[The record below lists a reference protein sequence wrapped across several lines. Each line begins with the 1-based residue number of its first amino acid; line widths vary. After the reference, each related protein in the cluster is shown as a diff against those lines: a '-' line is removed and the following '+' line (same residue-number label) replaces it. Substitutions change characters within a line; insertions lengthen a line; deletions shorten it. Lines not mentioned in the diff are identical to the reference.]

1 MTARRLFAI
10 LSVALLLVAC
20 KNKNEYVVKGEYP
33 GAPDGTVLYMTTVDD
48 ILNVVDSAV
57 VKNGTFEFKGE
68 AGEMEIM
75 YISTSSV
82 IDGGY
87 IVIEPGEI
95 GFTIKEG
102 ARSSGTKNNETLSE
116 FVKRCDDMA
125 QLQKFTT
132 PAYAAALGMDRNEL
146 DSMVTFIEGER
157 EKFTKY
163 AVNSISENINTPLGC
178 FFLAKSVGIVPS
190 DRLAPLF
197 DQVPEEERNSLY
209 MKKHQ
214 ALKAILAEE
223 KAAKEYMEKLAQG
236 ARRTAVG
243 KEIQDFELK
252 GLDGK
257 EVLFSSVVKSGKCT
271 ALLFW
276 SSWHP
281 NSLGSAKAIEELF
294 SANSRKGFRAT
305 GVSLDS
311 SLEELEKTV
320 TREGFTWQQLCNPE
334 GGSAEVATA
343 YGVADLPEILLIDSK
358 GVIIERGTDIEEL
371 EKRVKEICK

>member
-1 MTARRLFAI
+1 M
-10 LSVALLLVAC
+10 LSAALLLVAC
-20 KNKNEYVVKGEYP
+20 TDKNEYVVKGEYP

-57 VKNGTFEFKGE
+57 VKDGTFEFKGE

-75 YISTSSV
+75 YISTSSI

-102 ARSSGTKNNETLSE
+102 ARSSGTQNNGKLSE

-132 PAYAAALGMDRNEL
+132 PAYAAALGMNDNEL
-146 DSMVTFIEGER
+146 DSMVTFVEGER
-157 EKFTKY
+157 KKFTKY
-163 AVNSISENINTPLGC
+163 AINSISENIDTPLGC
-178 FFLAKSVGIVPS
+178 FFLAKSVGIVPA

-197 DQVPEEERNSLY
+197 DQVPEKERNNLY
-209 MKKHQ
+209 SKKHQ

-223 KAAKEYMEKLAQG
+223 KVAKEYMEKLAMG
-236 ARRTAVG
+236 AEKTAAG

-257 EVLFSSVVKSGKCT
+257 EVLFSSIVKSGKCT

-276 SSWHP
+276 SSWHR

-294 SANSRKGFRAT
+294 SANSRKGFRAI

-311 SLEELEKTV
+311 SPEELEKAV

-358 GVIIERGTDIEEL
+358 GVIIERGIGIEEL